1 MRHKATQLFIWS
13 VLMLLPLG
21 AAAQTDSLYL
31 DATVFTAPRPD
42 AVAVPSAGGIK
53 VELSRL
59 KTLPSILG
67 NADPLS
73 YAHYLPSMSAQTELD
88 AGIHIQ
94 GNDSQHNLVSAGGVP
109 IYGASH
115 LLGLFSVFNAAHYSQ
130 MDYRTWAREAN
141 RLGGAID
148 MTLPRELTGKTS
160 GEFQLGLMAAQGSIT
175 APVGSKAGVRLSA
188 RRSFMNLLYGKFL
201 TMNGVAIKYG
211 FTDLNLTGVWNP
223 GSGDS
228 ITADFYLGGD
238 NAKGGYGAFSMDA
251 DAVWKNA
258 MGALHWK
265 HSFGNSQLQQS
276 VYYTSYHLDVNA
288 FLNQTEARVPS
299 YIKTA
304 GYKARFTRGALSAGA
319 ESALHKVQ
327 PQSPSIIDGSID
339 FGDMSEPV
347 QKGWESTMW
356 GRYRLAAG
364 PFSAEA
370 QLKGSLFR
378 SSEGQWMN
386 GLDPDIVLGWN
397 FYRAGQVALRLG
409 TQHQYLFRTGM
420 SDIGLPTEFWMLAGR
435 YGDAQTASSAGLS
448 YKLDF
453 GAYTFA
459 ADAYYRLLGNQIEY
473 RGSFMD
479 IATGTYSLGKVLL
492 HGNGRAYGVNLSL
505 SKVSGAF
512 TGWIAY
518 AWGRSLRSFPE
529 YSGECPASHERI
541 HELDAVASWD
551 LGRWTLGATLVAA
564 SGTPYTA
571 PEYLYLMSQRAVCW
585 WGPHN
590 GSRLP
595 AYVRADVS
603 VNYWFRPQRSG
614 LNFSIYNVTG
624 SENQLFKRLSYNR
637 EESTFTYEGVSAGIR
652 FMPSVS
658 YFCKF

>member
-1 MRHKATQLFIWS
+1 
-13 VLMLLPLG
+13 MLLPLG

-251 DAVWKNA
+251 DATWKNA

>member
-1 MRHKATQLFIWS
+1 
-13 VLMLLPLG
+13 MLLPLG

>member
-130 MDYRTWAREAN
+130 MDYRTGAREAN

-251 DAVWKNA
+251 DAAWKNA

-327 PQSPSIIDGSID
+327 PQSPSIIDSSID

>member
-251 DAVWKNA
+251 DATWKNA

-265 HSFGNSQLQQS
+265 HSFGSSQLQQS

-327 PQSPSIIDGSID
+327 PQSPSIIDGSIRRHVGTCPERLGKHHVGPIPPCCRAFLRRSPAQGKPLPQLRRAVD
-339 FGDMSEPV
+339 EWPGP
-347 QKGWESTMW
+347 G
-356 GRYRLAAG
+356 YRPWLELL
-364 PFSAEA
+364 P
-370 QLKGSLFR
+370 R
-378 SSEGQWMN
+378 
-386 GLDPDIVLGWN
+386 
-397 FYRAGQVALRLG
+397 RAG
-409 TQHQYLFRTGM
+409 
-420 SDIGLPTEFWMLAGR
+420 
-435 YGDAQTASSAGLS
+435 
-448 YKLDF
+448 
-453 GAYTFA
+453 
-459 ADAYYRLLGNQIEY
+459 
-473 RGSFMD
+473 
-479 IATGTYSLGKVLL
+479 
-492 HGNGRAYGVNLSL
+492 
-505 SKVSGAF
+505 
-512 TGWIAY
+512 
-518 AWGRSLRSFPE
+518 
-529 YSGECPASHERI
+529 
-541 HELDAVASWD
+541 
-551 LGRWTLGATLVAA
+551 
-564 SGTPYTA
+564 
-571 PEYLYLMSQRAVCW
+571 
-585 WGPHN
+585 GP
-590 GSRLP
+590 
-595 AYVRADVS
+595 
-603 VNYWFRPQRSG
+603 
-614 LNFSIYNVTG
+614 
-624 SENQLFKRLSYNR
+624 
-637 EESTFTYEGVSAGIR
+637 
-652 FMPSVS
+652 
-658 YFCKF
+658 

>member
-1 MRHKATQLFIWS
+1 MRLRATQLLIWS
-13 VLMLLPLG
+13 VLLLLPIG

-31 DATVFTAPRPD
+31 DATVFTAARPD
-42 AVAVPSAGGIK
+42 AVAVPSADGIK
-53 VELSRL
+53 VELARL
-59 KTLPSILG
+59 KTLPSVLG

-94 GNDSQHNLVSAGGVP
+94 GNDSQHNLVSAGGIP
-109 IYGASH
+109 IYGVSH
-115 LLGLFSVFNAAHYSQ
+115 LLGLFSVFNPSHYSR
-130 MDYRTWAREAN
+130 MDYKTSARESN
-141 RLGGAID
+141 RLGGTID
-148 MTLPRELTGKTS
+148 MTLPKELPGKVS
-160 GEFQLGLMAAQGSIT
+160 GEFQLGLLAAQGSVA
-175 APVGSKAGVRLSA
+175 APVGSKGGVRLSA
-188 RRSFMNLLYGKFL
+188 RRSFMNLLYGKYL
-201 TMNGVAIKYG
+201 TMNGAAIKYG
-211 FTDLNLTGVWNP
+211 FTDFNLTGMWNP
-223 GSGDS
+223 GPKDRL
-228 ITADFYLGGD
+228 TADVYLGGD
-238 NAKGGYGAFSMDA
+238 DVKGGAGAFSLDA
-251 DAVWKNA
+251 NAAWKNA
-258 MGALHWK
+258 MGALHWT
-265 HSFGNSQLQQS
+265 HSDGGSVLQQS
-276 VYYTSYHLDVNA
+276 AYYTSYHLDVDA
-288 FLNQTEARVPS
+288 VLNQTEAHIPS
-299 YIKTA
+299 YISTA

-319 ESALHKVQ
+319 ESAFHRVQ
-327 PQSPSIIDGSID
+327 PQSPCIIDSSID
-339 FGDMSEPV
+339 FGDMAEPL
-347 QKGWESTMW
+347 QKGWENSLW
-356 GRYRLAAG
+356 GRYRIAAG

-378 SSEGQWMN
+378 SPEGRWMK
-386 GLDPDIVLGWN
+386 GLDPDLVLGWN
-397 FYRAGQVALRLG
+397 FYRAGQVALRMG

-420 SDIGLPTEFWMLAGR
+420 SDIGLPTEFWMLAGG
-435 YGDAQTASSAGLS
+435 YSDAQKATSAGLS
-448 YKLDF
+448 YKLDA
-453 GAYTFA
+453 GAYTFG

-479 IATGTYSLGKVLL
+479 IATGTYSLGKTLL
-492 HGNGRAYGVNLSL
+492 HGSGRAYGLNLSL
-505 SKVSGAF
+505 SKVSGTF

-529 YSGECPASHERI
+529 YPAECPASHERI

-551 LGRWTLGATLVAA
+551 LGRWTLGATFVAA

-603 VNYWFRPQRSG
+603 VNYWFRPERSG

-637 EESTFTYEGVSAGIR
+637 DESTFVYEGVSAGIR

>member
-251 DAVWKNA
+251 DATWKNA

-265 HSFGNSQLQQS
+265 HSFGSSQLQQS

-339 FGDMSEPV
+339 LGDMSEPV

>member
-1 MRHKATQLFIWS
+1 MRHRATQLIIWS
-13 VLMLLPLG
+13 VLLLLPIG

-31 DATVFTAPRPD
+31 DATVFTASRPD
-42 AVAVPSAGGIK
+42 AVAIPSADGVK
-53 VELSRL
+53 VELTRL
-59 KTLPSILG
+59 KTLPSVLG

-94 GNDSQHNLVSAGGVP
+94 GNDSQHNLVSAGGIP
-109 IYGASH
+109 IYGVSH
-115 LLGLFSVFNAAHYSQ
+115 LLGLFSVFNAFHYSL
-130 MDYRTWAREAN
+130 MDYRTGAREVN
-141 RLGGAID
+141 RLGGTID

-160 GEFQLGLMAAQGSIT
+160 GEFQLGLLAAQGTLT
-175 APVGSKAGVRLSA
+175 APIGPKGGIRLSA
-188 RRSFMNLLYGKFL
+188 RRSFMNLLYGSFL
-201 TMNGVAIKYG
+201 TMNGNAIKYG
-211 FTDLNLTGVWNP
+211 FTDFNLTGVWNP
-223 GSGDS
+223 GTKDN
-228 ITADFYLGGD
+228 ITADVYIGGD
-238 NAKGGYGAFSMDA
+238 DVKGGAGAFSMDA
-251 DAVWKNA
+251 NAAWNNA

-265 HSFGNSQLQQS
+265 HSFGSSQLVQS
-276 VYYTSYHLDVNA
+276 AYYTSYNLDVNA
-288 FLNQTEARVPS
+288 VLNQIEAHLPS
-299 YIKTA
+299 YINTA
-304 GYKARFTRGALSAGA
+304 GYKARYTYGALSAGL
-319 ESALHKVQ
+319 ESAIHKVQ
-327 PQSPSIIDGSID
+327 PQSPSISGNDIDY
-339 FGDMSEPV
+339 GDMSEPL
-347 QKGWESTMW
+347 QKGWENTLW

-364 PFSAEA
+364 PFTAEA

-378 SSEGQWMN
+378 STEGQWMK
-386 GLDPDIVLGWN
+386 GLDPDIVLGWS

-409 TQHQYLFRTGM
+409 MQHQYLFRTGM

-435 YGDAQTASSAGLS
+435 YGDAQKASSAGLS
-448 YKLDF
+448 YKIDAGAFTF
-453 GAYTFA
+453 G
-459 ADAYYRLLGNQIEY
+459 ADAYYRLLDNQIEY

-479 IATGTYSLGKVLL
+479 IATGTYSLEKTLL

-603 VNYWFRPQRSG
+603 VNYWFSPQRSG

-637 EESTFTYEGVSAGIR
+637 DESTFTYEGVSAGIR
-652 FMPSVS
+652 FMPSLS
-658 YFCKF
+658 YFYKF